1 MSRRLAVVLFV
12 VFAVLSTASPAQTMD
27 PDYAARVKDWTT
39 KPEFI
44 SPLVDH
50 PPASAGVPS
59 PKDVLGHHIGA
70 PKQLTYYADVLRYY
84 DTLAA
89 HSGRVKVLRI
99 GKTEEGRDS
108 VIVFVGSEDSIA
120 HLDENRRNLAR
131 LADPRGLT
139 DAEAHALI
147 AKTKPIY
154 TLSGGLH
161 SAELGPPEMLMELAY
176 RLVTEDSPLI

>member
-1 MSRRLAVVLFV
+1 MIRHLSSVLFAALV
-12 VFAVLSTASPAQTMD
+12 SSACAAQTMD
-27 PDYAARVKDWTT
+27 DDYAARVKEWTT
-39 KPEFI
+39 KPEFL

-50 PPASAGVPS
+50 LPAGSSVPS

-89 HSGRVKVLRI
+89 HSGRVKVMRI

-120 HLDENRRNLAR
+120 HLEENRKNLAR

-139 DAEAHALI
+139 RRRRAGTDCEHQADLYAFRGTCTALN
-147 AKTKPIY
+147 
-154 TLSGGLH
+154 SD
-161 SAELGPPEMLMELAY
+161 
-176 RLVTEDSPLI
+176 RRRC